1 MSEKLKEV
9 HMYHG
14 YCMYLSQLL
23 EGFLDHAI
31 FAFVYIPKN
40 KELIQQL
47 SDDDNMEEWEN
58 VVDSDFGRRLRKTMG
73 QLMHELRK
81 SKALDKEME
90 AELKKALEI
99 RNYIAHGFYK
109 KQLPKLYNEQGID
122 ECIMELR
129 ESGGYLKYVSDKF
142 EMILALELEKYGYDQ
157 NFVSEFGEAQIAK
170 AKQGVYE

>member
-40 KELIQQL
+40 KELIQKL
-47 SDDDNMEEWEN
+47 SDDNKIEEWERL
-58 VVDSDFGRRLRKTMG
+58 VDSDFDRRLRKTMG
-73 QLMHELRK
+73 QLIYELRK
-81 SKALDKEME
+81 SKALDNEME
-90 AELKKALEI
+90 AELRKALET

-109 KQLPKLYNEQGID
+109 RRLPKLYNELGID
-122 ECIMELR
+122 ECIIELR
-129 ESGGYLKYVSDKF
+129 EAGGYLKHVSDKF
-142 EMILALELEKYGYDQ
+142 EKLLALELEKYGYDRD
-157 NFVSEFGEAQIAK
+157 FVSEFGEAQIAK
-170 AKQGVYE
+170 ARQGIYE